1 MLDWIVIAVLY
12 VAGIG
17 FFRLIG
23 GLDSAAD
30 GLKKWGGAYAE
41 RQQKRNKLP
50 SLGSSKSRRPRS
62 TTSSASTRVVVRHRK
77 HWPSP
82 R

>member
-1 MLDWIVIAVLY
+1 MSAPTSTGDWIVIAVLY

-41 RQQKRNKLP
+41 RQRKRNKLP
-50 SLGSSKSRRPRS
+50 SLGSSPSRRLRGQ
-62 TTSSASTRVVVRHRK
+62 
-77 HWPSP
+77 
-82 R
+82 

>member
-1 MLDWIVIAVLY
+1 MLDWIVIGVLY

-17 FFRLIG
+17 FFRFIG

-41 RQQKRNKLP
+41 RQRARDRLP
-50 SLGSSKSRRPRS
+50 SI
-62 TTSSASTRVVVRHRK
+62 ASTARRRHAKR
-77 HWPSP
+77 
-82 R
+82 